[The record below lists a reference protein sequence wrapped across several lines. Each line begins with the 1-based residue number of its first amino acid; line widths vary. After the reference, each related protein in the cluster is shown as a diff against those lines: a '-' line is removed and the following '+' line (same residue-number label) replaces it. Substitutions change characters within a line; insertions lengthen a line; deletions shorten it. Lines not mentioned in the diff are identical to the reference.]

1 MRPLRIFFCLAL
13 LSSAVPADD
22 LRGVRADLRIDVPLV
37 LIPVQVTTP
46 LGASVPNL
54 GRGSFHIFEDNI
66 EQRIASFANDDTP
79 VSIGLLFDMSGSM
92 RDKMRKACESAAE
105 LLKTANPE
113 DEFFLI
119 EFNSRPKLVLPFT
132 RDVDDIQHELVRAH
146 PFGQTSLLDAIHLGL
161 LQMKEARY
169 SRKALVVLSD
179 GGDNHSRFSEAE
191 IKEAIVETDVQLY
204 AMGVFGS
211 DGVVTSTREERDGPR
226 LLGDLAGETG
236 GRYFPIENIQD
247 LPAAAARIGQE
258 LRYQYLLGYVPSNAE
273 RDGKYRRIK
282 VVVTA
287 PELRARYRP
296 GYRAP
301 LN

>member
-1 MRPLRIFFCLAL
+1 MCPAI
-13 LSSAVPADD
+13 PADD
-22 LRGVRADLRIDVPLV
+22 IREVRADLRIDVPLV
-37 LIPVQVTTP
+37 LIPVQVTTE
-46 LGASVPNL
+46 LGASVPGL
-54 GRGSFHIFEDNI
+54 GRDSFHVFEDNI
-66 EQRIASFANDDTP
+66 EQRIASFANDDAP

-132 RDVDDIQHELVRAH
+132 RDVDDVRRELVHAH

-161 LQMKEARY
+161 LQMKDARY
-169 SRKALVVLSD
+169 SRKALVILSD
-179 GGDNHSRFSEAE
+179 GGDNHSRFSVAE

-204 AMGVFGS
+204 AMGVFAN
-211 DGVVTSTREERDGPR
+211 DGVNNGTREERDGPR
-226 LLGDLAGETG
+226 LLGELAGESG
-236 GRYFPIENIQD
+236 GRYFAIEDIQD

-258 LRYQYLLGYVPSNAE
+258 LRYQYLLGYVPVNAE
-273 RDGKYRRIK
+273 RDGKYRRVK
-282 VVVTA
+282 VVVNG
-287 PELRARYRP
+287 PGLRARYRP